1 MYKYSCIMQTYSKSK
16 NKFHTKEA
24 IIMKHNTIKKLALL
38 LAALTLLCTVLTGCG
53 EDTIVVQTNAYFAPF
68 EYYDGNVIKGVDV
81 DIMNKVGE
89 KMGKKVEFVQ
99 TEFSAIIDNVKEG
112 KVCECGAAGITAT
125 DARKEK
131 VDFSVTYFVSVQYV
145 IYQKSAAP
153 ATVDNKY
160 ILWEALSGKKVGVQ
174 TDTTGAIYLDGE
186 INAQAGNDYGYDGVL
201 YGSGTEQ
208 INYDN
213 VQIAVEALKAGYC
226 DYIIIDKL
234 PAQYVVNADATLGCL
249 PLYYAGGDGE
259 DDFPVSEDY
268 AIAVNKE
275 QKELLAAINEVLNGM
290 LENGEV
296 DALIMKHMG
305 LDQ

>member
-1 MYKYSCIMQTYSKSK
+1 MYKYSCIMQAYSKSK

-24 IIMKHNTIKKLALL
+24 IIMKHNTIKKLAFL

-99 TEFSAIIDNVKEG
+99 TEFAAIIDNVKDG

-125 DARKEK
+125 DARREK

-145 IYQKSAAP
+145 IYKKASAP
-153 ATVDNKY
+153 ETVNNEY
-160 ILWEALSGKKVGVQ
+160 IIWEALAGKTVGVQ
-174 TDTTGAIYLDGE
+174 TDTTGAIYADGE
-186 INAQAGNDYGYDGVL
+186 INSDKGVL
-201 YGSGTEQ
+201 HGT
-208 INYDN
+208 NTKMTYYDN
-213 VQIAVEALKAGYC
+213 VQIGVEALKAGYC
-226 DYIIIDKL
+226 DYMIIDKL
-234 PAQYVVNADATLGCL
+234 PAQYVINADSELACL